1 MQRLRGVGSGIG
13 RGWRLGPDRIDLSE
27 PTASSAPLGLTGD
40 GAPATAVVIGASGG
54 VGRAICELLRG
65 DARYA
70 QVLALGRS
78 GGEAIDITL
87 DITDESSIAA
97 AAAQVSQATAHS
109 GAALRLMIDATGFLH
124 GDGFEPEK
132 SWRQLDAVHMA
143 HAFAVNAIG
152 PALLMKHFL
161 PLLPRSG
168 RAVFA
173 SLSAKVGSIG
183 DNRLGGWYSYRASK
197 AALNQLVH
205 TAAIELARRQP
216 QAICVVLHPG
226 TVATRLSQPFSKS
239 GLEVQTPA
247 ASAARLLATID
258 GLREADSGGFFNH
271 RGEALPW

>member
-1 MQRLRGVGSGIG
+1 MQRLRGLG
-13 RGWRLGPDRIDLSE
+13 RSCGWRLRPDRIDLSE
-27 PTASSAPLGLTGD
+27 PTASSAPLGTTED
-40 GAPATAVVIGASGG
+40 GGPATAVVIGASGG
-54 VGRAICELLRG
+54 VGRAICELLRSN
-65 DARYA
+65 ARYA

-78 GGEAIDITL
+78 GNEAIDIAL
-87 DITDESSIAA
+87 DITDESSIES

-109 GAALRLMIDATGFLH
+109 GAALRLVLDATGFLH
-124 GDGFEPEK
+124 GGGFEPEK
-132 SWRQLDAVHMA
+132 SWRQLDAAHMA

-216 QAICVVLHPG
+216 QAICVALHPG